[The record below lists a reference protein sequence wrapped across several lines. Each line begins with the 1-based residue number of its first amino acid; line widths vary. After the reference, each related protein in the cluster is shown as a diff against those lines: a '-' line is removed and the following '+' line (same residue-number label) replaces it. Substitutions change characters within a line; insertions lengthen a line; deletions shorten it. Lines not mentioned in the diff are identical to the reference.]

1 MVGTREEWLKA
12 RTELLEE
19 EKELTRRSDALAA
32 KRRELPWVRVEQA
45 YVFDTIDG
53 PRTLAELFD
62 GRTQLVVYHF
72 MHGPETPEGCVGCTF
87 AGDQMERAWPYLD
100 QRDTTFV
107 FASRSPI
114 DVLQAYRERFDWTI
128 PWVSSGGT
136 SFNDDFSFVEE
147 SGGYNFRTVSSPESL
162 ARLRAMELMALSCF
176 VLEDGVV
183 HHTYTAMDRG
193 TDALN
198 PAWQLL
204 DRTPLGRRDE
214 LGIRK
219 RDEENA

>member
-1 MVGTREEWLKA
+1 MIGTREEWLQA
-12 RTELLEE
+12 RRELLEE

-32 KRRELPWVRVEQA
+32 KRRDLPWVALDKE
-45 YVFDTIDG
+45 YVFDTVDG

-72 MHGPETPEGCVGCTF
+72 MHGPDTPEGCPGCTF
-87 AGDQMERAWPYLD
+87 HTDTMERAWPYLN

-107 FASRSPI
+107 LASRSPLP
-114 DVLQAYRERFDWTI
+114 VLQAYKERFDWTI

-136 SFNDDFSFVEE
+136 SFNDDFSFIAE
-147 SGGYNFRTVSSPESL
+147 SGGYNFRTVTDAESL
-162 ARLRAMELMALSCF
+162 AKLQSMELMALSCF
-176 VLEDGVV
+176 VLEGGTVY
-183 HHTYTAMDRG
+183 HTYTTMDRG

-214 LGIRK
+214 LGLRK
-219 RDEENA
+219 RDEVSQ